1 MNNNITKWSN
11 SNGDIFEIFNFDNLG
26 RVQTIKKLDGSIWF
40 CNNDVCRILEIQNPR
55 DIFKRTGISL
65 QGVDQIYGLD
75 SRNRRRLMTYIDKG
89 NLFMLIT
96 RSDKPQARRFHEW
109 VCREVLVKL
118 SDNGYYNM
126 PNMTTAEML
135 HHITGNMMELEKQTQ
150 LNTQVLNDH
159 GNQIQVINNNI
170 DNFNKQIKLLSDNGY
185 FTISSVLKYRN
196 IPASLDTVQTL
207 GSNATRICEYNNIPV
222 ASIPHEMYGYI
233 HAYPLNI
240 INDVI
245 NKHFGN

>member
-1 MNNNITKWSN
+1 MNNNIIELGN
-11 SNGDIFEIFNFDNLG
+11 NNGDIFEIFNFENLG

-55 DIFKRTGISL
+55 DIVKRTGVNL
-65 QGVDQIYGLD
+65 QGIEQTYGLD
-75 SRNRRRLMTYIDKG
+75 PRNRRRLMTYIDQG
-89 NLFMLIT
+89 NLFMLIM
-96 RSDKPQARRFHEW
+96 RSDKPQAMRFYEW

-118 SDNGYYNM
+118 SINGYYNM
-126 PNMTTAEML
+126 SNMTTTEIL
-135 HHITGNMMELEKQTQ
+135 HNITGNMMELEKQTHANTQ
-150 LNTQVLNDH
+150 LLNTHD
-159 GNQIQVINNNI
+159 NQIQIINANI

-196 IPASLDTVQTL
+196 ISASLETVQTL
-207 GSNATRICEYNNIPV
+207 GSNATKICEYNNIPV

-240 INDVI
+240 INDVV
-245 NKHFGN
+245 NKYFRN